1 MHKRLITG
9 AIVAATMLPAAA
21 FAQTA
26 TVDVQIKAL
35 LDQIQALQLQ
45 LRTLIASST
54 ANINVKIE
62 GERVAPGQLGK
73 MACIMLNRNLG
84 PGSRGDD
91 VKKLQEMLAE
101 DRENGFNASATGVF
115 GPMTARAMAKFQM
128 RMGIAARSD
137 GHVGPMTR
145 GFFERACGK
154 GLGGGMGDDDMRDKI
169 RGEIT
174 ATATSTIT
182 VKPESG
188 DARVVNL
195 TTSTTISIFAT
206 ATSTPTIGSVADL
219 TVGKK
224 VAVAGTAN
232 ADGSLTAVEIKVGV
246 TPPPPPPMVQKIQK
260 IFKFDHRGKKVKDSS
275 DGE

>member
-9 AIVAATMLPAAA
+9 ALIAATMLPAAA

-35 LDQIQALQLQ
+35 LSQIQALQLQ

-91 VKKLQEMLAE
+91 VKKLQELLAE
-101 DRENGFNASATGVF
+101 DRENGFNARATGLF
-115 GPMTARAMAKFQM
+115 GPATARAMAKFQM

-154 GLGGGMGDDDMRDKI
+154 GLGDDGDEDKRGKI

-174 ATATSTIT
+174 ATAASSIT
-182 VKPESG
+182 VKSG
-188 DARVVNL
+188 DNSHVVNISA
-195 TTSTTISIFAT
+195 STTIHVFST
-206 ATSTPTIGSVADL
+206 ATSTPTVGSMSDL
-219 TVGKK
+219 TMGKT
-224 VAVAGTAN
+224 VAAAGVVN
-232 ADGSLTAVEIKVGV
+232 ADGSISALEVKVGMV
-246 TPPPPPPMVQKIQK
+246 PPPPPPMIRKIEK
-260 IFKFDHRGKKVKDSS
+260 IFKFDHRGKKVD